1 MGFVFLYLK
10 GQKSFFFSFKQF
22 SWKLIL
28 FKFFRFALA
37 GGQQLEYDVVTGFF
51 PIFGEF
57 TNTPRA
63 YFHHLMVNM

>member
-1 MGFVFLYLK
+1 MNVIVLV
-10 GQKSFFFSFKQF
+10 
-22 SWKLIL
+22 
-28 FKFFRFALA
+28 FFRFALA